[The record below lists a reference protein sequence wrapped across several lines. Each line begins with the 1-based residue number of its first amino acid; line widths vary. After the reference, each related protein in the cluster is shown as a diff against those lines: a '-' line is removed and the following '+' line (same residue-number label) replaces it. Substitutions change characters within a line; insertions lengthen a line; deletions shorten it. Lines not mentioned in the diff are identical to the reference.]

1 MNDRQLKLYAIK
13 GILISIEDEKKKI
26 SKIQDFETSRLIIER
41 IKKMENDYNELLK
54 ELREWIIL

>member
-54 ELREWIIL
+54 ELRE

>member
-41 IKKMENDYNELLK
+41 IKKMEKDYNELLRD
-54 ELREWIIL
+54 LR